1 MKYIKYTTQKLQ
13 ISHDDGETWEDV
25 SPSVTR
31 IGNYLGTYDTVE
43 DCESGT
49 PQNVYSTVEITSEME
64 NSLYGYILEDGT
76 VRLRKI
82 EDAEENVEYQDAM
95 STLSIQGIRIVDL
108 KVEWWPEYQSREWT
122 YDECLKKVRTIII
135 GNESA
140 AVYPEIIYKFKYCN
154 YLYLCDSIKLF
165 GGASKNIEKIKMSK
179 NIDKFYCSMPYVKE
193 LTFDSDVILR
203 FYDYIYGLPN
213 VLKKITVYG
222 TLKKYRESE
231 SYIDSRYMEKCPNLE
246 TILVYGGEQP
256 ESIVLNPHTRLYA
269 PDKLISLYGINQI
282 IPMSQYKYD
291 VSNLQTSQKAIA
303 LNIFGETVEIPSNES
318 NILTENETKRYFSAK
333 SETDSEIYTE
343 GRNELSFISI
353 GTSVEEIDSYA
364 FTSTGGI
371 TPPRGYT
378 TVVTLVIPNT
388 VSSMGENVF
397 ANSSIQNLIFKGL
410 TPPSFNNTFSNLSAS
425 YNLINNIYVPD
436 AAYTKY
442 FEAFIEYPWLIKKLK
457 LLSEYEIA

>member
-82 EDAEENVEYQDAM
+82 EDAEENVEYQNAM
-95 STLSIQGIRIVDL
+95 PTLSIQGIRIIEF
-108 KVEWWPEYQSREWT
+108 KVEWWPEYQTREWT

-135 GNESA
+135 GNEA
-140 AVYPEIIYKFKYCN
+140 TAVYPDIIYKFKYCN
-154 YLYLCDSIKLF
+154 YLYLCDSIKIF
-165 GGASKNIEKIKMSK
+165 CGASKSIEKIKMSK
-179 NIDKFYCSMPYVKE
+179 NIDEFYCSMPYVKE

-203 FYDYIYGLPN
+203 FYDYIYNLPN
-213 VLKKITVYG
+213 DLKKITVYG
-222 TLKKYRESE
+222 TLKKFRESE
-231 SYIDSRYMEKCPNLE
+231 SYIDSRYMVKCPNLE

-256 ESIVLNPHTRLYA
+256 ESIILNGHTRIYA
-269 PDKLISLYGINQI
+269 PDELISLYGNNQI

-303 LNIFGETVEIPSNES
+303 LNIFGKTVEIPSNES
-318 NILTENETKRYFSAK
+318 NILTENETNRYFSAK
-333 SETDSEIYTE
+333 
-343 GRNELSFISI
+343 NELSFISI

-364 FTSTGGI
+364 F
-371 TPPRGYT
+371 RGYT

-388 VSSMGENVF
+388 VSSMGEKVF
-397 ANSSIQNLIFKGL
+397 NSSSIQNIIFKGL
-410 TPPSFNNTFSNLSAS
+410 TPPSFNNTFSNLSAPI
-425 YNLINNIYVPD
+425 INNIYVPD